1 MNKHSSLQKVYYA
14 SFAAMVV
21 VPVLLV
27 FLISLSIIRIMM
39 QNTAV
44 SAIES
49 RQKAAVSSLTESIRD
64 ASLQL
69 SHFVYVNNYE
79 LMEIA
84 ARTDTAD
91 SNVRYYY
98 TTQLEQLF
106 AVAMAP
112 KQMVL
117 SGMIYMKDGKDTYL
131 KQMPAISREEVQASR
146 WYQDALARKNQ
157 VFVGSYD
164 TSRTKVVAKGSQ
176 SRELVLSV
184 ALAPDIGVDR
194 SEKIDM
200 VVLFFRT
207 NVSDFFTGKSH
218 GQEVL
223 DVVILDDRDQVI
235 FRMGSGLQT
244 EACLNGLKEKKNGVY
259 KQKITA
265 EGGMGKTSCTCIIT
279 EVDETGWKMVS
290 SVKTSELTK
299 DFNRV
304 AAVVVGVTGALFL
317 LYFSFSRFFLQN
329 IIQPVH
335 TMVEGLKQV
344 EEGDLETHIP
354 PAGLSEIRLMIHS
367 FNRMVRRL
375 KSSIQEKETAQEKKM
390 EAQLR
395 ALQSQINPH
404 FLVNT
409 LNSIRFMAQVSRFEG
424 IRRMA
429 EALIKILTCSFR
441 SNSSFYTVRE
451 ELDVLDSYIY
461 LMKIRYSDGFDYSCA
476 VDEDCKELR
485 MPRLVL
491 QPIAENSIVH
501 GFVDMEEEMGS
512 LSLKVWREDE
522 RLYFEIEDNGK
533 GMTAREI
540 SEVFHGKE
548 RKPEDNYSIGL
559 ENVFSRLKLN
569 FKEAASLEIESEPG
583 RYTRTRI
590 RIPVISWKRG
600 EEAEK
605 EEKAGKG
612 EEAGKGEKAGK
623 GEEAEKV
630 RGTKKE
636 KETKKRGE

>member
-27 FLISLSIIRIMM
+27 FLISLSVIRIMM

-84 ARTDTAD
+84 AKTDTAD
-91 SNVRYYY
+91 SNARYYY

-207 NVSDFFTGKSH
+207 NVNDFFTGKSH
-218 GQEVL
+218 GQGVL
-223 DVVILDDRDQVI
+223 DVVVLDDRDQVI

-259 KQKITA
+259 KQKIPA

-304 AAVVVGVTGALFL
+304 AAIVVGVTGALFL

-390 EAQLR
+390 EVQLR

-461 LMKIRYSDGFDYSCA
+461 LMKIRYSDGFDYSC
-476 VDEDCKELR
+476 VVGEDCKELL

-512 LSLKVWREDE
+512 LSLRVWREDE
-522 RLYFEIEDNGK
+522 KLYFEIEDNGR
-533 GMTAREI
+533 GMTGEEI

-583 RYTRTRI
+583 CYTRTRI
-590 RIPVISWKRG
+590 MIPVISG
-600 EEAEK
+600 E
-605 EEKAGKG
+605 KG
-612 EEAGKGEKAGK
+612 EEAG
-623 GEEAEKV
+623 KV

-636 KETKKRGE
+636 EETKKRGE

>member
-1 MNKHSSLQKVYYA
+1 MKKHTSLRKAYYV

-21 VPVLLV
+21 VPVLMV
-27 FLISLSIIRIMM
+27 FLISLSIIRLMM

-49 RQKAAVSSLTESIRD
+49 TQNAAVSSLTESVKD

-69 SHFVYVNNYE
+69 SHMLYVNGYE
-79 LMEIA
+79 MMEIA
-84 ARTDTAD
+84 AMTDTAD
-91 SNVRYYY
+91 AKERYAYG
-98 TTQLEQLF
+98 TRLDQLF
-106 AVAMAP
+106 EMAMAP
-112 KQMVL
+112 KQTVL
-117 SGMIYMKDGKDTYL
+117 SGMIYMKDGRDTYL
-131 KQMPAISREEVQASR
+131 KQMLAIPREEVYASH
-146 WYQDALARKNQ
+146 WFQQALAHKNT
-157 VFVGSYD
+157 VMIGSYD
-164 TSRTKVVAKGSQ
+164 TSQTKVVSKGSQ
-176 SRELVLSV
+176 SRELVLAVVLS
-184 ALAPDIGVDR
+184 PDIGVDR
-194 SEKIDM
+194 SGRIDA
-200 VVLFFRT
+200 VALFFRT
-207 NVSDFFTGKSH
+207 KVNDFFTARKGRPGLEH
-218 GQEVL
+218 
-223 DVVILDDRDQVI
+223 VVILDEQDQVI
-235 FRMGSGLQT
+235 FRAEEGAVT
-244 EACLNGLKEKKNGVY
+244 EDCLAQIEKKQNGIY
-259 KQKITA
+259 KQKISM
-265 EGGMGKTSCTCIIT
+265 EGRMKKTSYTCIIT
-279 EVDETGWKMVS
+279 EVDETGWKIVS

-304 AAVVVGVTGALFL
+304 AAIVVGVTGALFL

-344 EEGDLETHIP
+344 EDGDLETHIS

-367 FNRMVRRL
+367 FNRMVRQL
-375 KSSIQEKETAQEKKM
+375 KSSIQEKEMAQEKKM

-409 LNSIRFMAQVSRFEG
+409 LNSIRFMAQVSKFEV

-461 LMKIRYSDGFDYSCA
+461 LMKIRYSDGFDYSYA
-476 VDEDCKELR
+476 VNEDCKELL

-501 GFVDMEEEMGS
+501 GFVDLEEEMGS
-512 LSLKVWREDE
+512 LSLRVWREDE
-522 RLYFEIEDNGK
+522 KLYFEIEDNGR
-533 GMTAREI
+533 GMTAEEI
-540 SEVFHGKE
+540 AEVFHGKE
-548 RKPEDNYSIGL
+548 RQPEDNYSIGL

-569 FKEAASLEIESEPG
+569 FKEAAGLEIESEPG
-583 RYTRTRI
+583 HYTRTRI
-590 RIPVISWKRG
+590 RMPALSRK

-605 EEKAGKG
+605 ERITGEEKKADKVRKMGKERTTGKG
-612 EEAGKGEKAGK
+612 RETEKEEEM
-623 GEEAEKV
+623 
-630 RGTKKE
+630 KKE
-636 KETKKRGE
+636 GE

>member
-27 FLISLSIIRIMM
+27 FLISLSVIRIMM

-44 SAIES
+44 AAIES
-49 RQKAAVSSLTESIRD
+49 RQKAAVSSLTESIKD

-91 SNVRYYY
+91 SNARYYY

-164 TSRTKVVAKGSQ
+164 TSQTKVVAKGSQ

-207 NVSDFFTGKSH
+207 NVSDFFTGKNH
-218 GQEVL
+218 GQGVL

-244 EACLNGLKEKKNGVY
+244 KACLNGLKEKKNGVY
-259 KQKITA
+259 KQKIPA
-265 EGGMGKTSCTCIIT
+265 EGGVGKISCTCIIT
-279 EVDETGWKMVS
+279 EVDETGWKMIS

-304 AAVVVGVTGALFL
+304 AAIVVGVTGALFL

-344 EEGDLETHIP
+344 EEGDLETHIL

-375 KSSIQEKETAQEKKM
+375 KSSIQEKEMAQEKKM

-441 SNSSFYTVRE
+441 SNSSFYTVKE

-461 LMKIRYSDGFDYSCA
+461 LMKIRYSDGFDYSCV
-476 VDEDCKELR
+476 VDENCKELR

-501 GFVDMEEEMGS
+501 GFVDMEEEMGR

-522 RLYFEIEDNGK
+522 WLYFEIEDNGK
-533 GMTAREI
+533 GMTSQEI
-540 SEVFHGKE
+540 SEVFRGKE

-583 RYTRTRI
+583 CYTRTRI
-590 RIPVISWKRG
+590 RIPAISR
-600 EEAEK
+600 EK
-605 EEKAGKG
+605 EE
-612 EEAGKGEKAGK
+612 EM
-623 GEEAEKV
+623 
-630 RGTKKE
+630 E
-636 KETKKRGE
+636 KEGE